1 MPTGYTEEIKNGI
14 SFEDFVMTCA
24 RQMSPLICLKDN
36 FYAPIPEKFE
46 PSKYHLETLKL
57 YEEKLKKLQEMLPFE
72 TEAAAKEYYEKRIE
86 YNKTMKQKNILL
98 EEKYKKIKKQVE
110 EWQPPTEKHEAL
122 KKFMFEQINTSIECD
137 CHVDYFDE
145 TPIKLTGKQWL
156 KEKIE
161 ETKDSIK
168 YHKEKYEK
176 EIIHT
181 KEANEWLNQLRNSLK
196 KD

>member
-1 MPTGYTEEIKNGI
+1 MPTGCTAEIQNGI

-24 RQMSPLICLKDN
+24 RQMGPLIRLKDDFN
-36 FYAPIPEKFE
+36 APIPEKFE

-57 YEEKLKKLQEMLPFE
+57 YEEQLKKLQEMLPFE
-72 TEAAAKEYYEKRIE
+72 IEAAAKEHYERRIE

-110 EWQPPTEKHEAL
+110 EWQPPTKKHEAL
-122 KKFMFEQINTSIECD
+122 KKFMFEQINASIECD
-137 CHVDYFDE
+137 CHNDYFNE
-145 TPIKLTGKQWL
+145 TPVKLTGRQWL
-156 KEKIE
+156 EEKIE
-161 ETKDSIK
+161 DTKDSIE

-176 EIIHT
+176 EIIFT
-181 KEANEWLNQLRNSLK
+181 KETNEWLNQLRDSLK